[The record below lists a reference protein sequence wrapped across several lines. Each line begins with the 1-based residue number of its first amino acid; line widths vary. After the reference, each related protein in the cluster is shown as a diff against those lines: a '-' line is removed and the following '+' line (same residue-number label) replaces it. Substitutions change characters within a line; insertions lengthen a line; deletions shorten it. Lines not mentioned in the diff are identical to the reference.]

1 MGKPIKSSKEE
12 KKTKIPIGKPL
23 GLDLEVSVK
32 TEEENFEITRALKD
46 LKASALSLL
55 AGSPVPSY
63 ASRRTSVRVT
73 MNPRDSETKEAD
85 LYLTVGTG
93 SRRNKREEPR
103 VYLIKESKAAEIEQ
117 ICSEYAPENKEDCKR
132 EIEEEIESPD
142 SDVKNM
148 CQERKEKEKEK
159 FQQQQQSQQ
168 QCQQQQQMV
177 RQQHQQQQQQQQQPQ
192 QQQQQQQQQMDE
204 QEKRC
209 NTERQL
215 IKSERKRC
223 VEKLQSEGS
232 NKRTAEDTCD
242 KKAIK
247 SEKRHE
253 ARQQI
258 KKVLRDVE
266 EGSVVSASYNLVLS
280 GTKSRNIEGSITVGE
295 KIAKLGEE
303 ETKVEMR
310 MYINTPE
317 LREPIESYIT
327 ASGEIRRPKFELE
340 KEEILKSDLTSKV
353 LVDGHFKY
361 GSEKRS
367 IRSTIVAYRSDEH
380 QKFVEESE
388 EWKACSEDEKEG
400 RKLSAPCRAARNM
413 ASSLDKVHAKLSLP
427 KEISENRFVEMAT
440 EAAKIFF
447 LPYSSHKYL
456 ESKPSESMRDYPLRW
471 DTKELLPICTK
482 ESLGHKV
489 LQKMTRHA
497 APSTCLVEPREITTF
512 DGKTYRYTVN
522 DCEHIIFAEESS
534 RPRIFVSNKKTP
546 SKHVVSMV
554 VDGEKFEVEIPRE
567 TRHTQRQQATLKV
580 NNQVQQIQQ
589 QQQQQRE
596 EIKETHV
603 TRHEDG
609 VYSIHSYK
617 YGVEVIADG
626 ERLMVRTNE
635 LVFRNRATGLC
646 GDLNGEETA
655 DLKTGRECIL
665 SESELTG
672 LRFMLEDGKCRGIPK
687 EKKTQIEREEERC
700 VKEEVEP
707 TIVSGIVTPKRSN
720 PIERRHLIEKQGQK
734 SCFSKNMIR
743 SCNQSTPKEVRA
755 RQVGYVCMN
764 GPKANVMERRVKS
777 GERVPEFQN
786 MPTDFSQTVYE
797 PSQC

>member
-1 MGKPIKSSKEE
+1 MGEQTIVEVDVQPYTHSGPIAKQASKVEGKKPIKSSKEE

-159 FQQQQQSQQ
+159 FQQQEQSQQ
-168 QCQQQQQMV
+168 QCQQQQQM
-177 RQQHQQQQQQQQQPQ
+177 
-192 QQQQQQQQQMDE
+192 
-204 QEKRC
+204 
-209 NTERQL
+209 ERQL

-223 VEKLQSEGS
+223 VEKLQSEDS
-232 NKRTAEDTCD
+232 NRRTAEDTCD

-340 KEEILKSDLTSKV
+340 KEEILRSDLTSKV

-361 GSEKRS
+361 GLEKRS

-413 ASSLDKVHAKLSLP
+413 ASSLDEVHAKLSLP

-440 EAAKIFF
+440 EAAKIFL

-456 ESKPSESMRDYPLRW
+456 ESKPSESMRDYEIEADVDGRGRYLTVKAKGNGEKIVVRDYPLRW

-617 YGVEVIADG
+617 YGVEVICDG

-665 SESELTG
+665 SE
-672 LRFMLEDGKCRGIPK
+672 
-687 EKKTQIEREEERC
+687 
-700 VKEEVEP
+700 
-707 TIVSGIVTPKRSN
+707 
-720 PIERRHLIEKQGQK
+720 H
-734 SCFSKNMIR
+734 
-743 SCNQSTPKEVRA
+743 
-755 RQVGYVCMN
+755 
-764 GPKANVMERRVKS
+764 
-777 GERVPEFQN
+777 
-786 MPTDFSQTVYE
+786 
-797 PSQC
+797 

>member
-1 MGKPIKSSKEE
+1 MGEQTIVEVDVQPYTHSGPIAKQASKVEGKKPIKSSKEE

-32 TEEENFEITRALKD
+32 TEEENFEITRALRD

-159 FQQQQQSQQ
+159 FQQQEQSQQ

-177 RQQHQQQQQQQQQPQ
+177 KQQQQQQQEQ
-192 QQQQQQQQQMDE
+192 QQQQQKQQQQMDE

-232 NKRTAEDTCD
+232 NRRTAEDTCD

-317 LREPIESYIT
+317 LREPVESYIT

-340 KEEILKSDLTSKV
+340 KE
-353 LVDGHFKY
+353 
-361 GSEKRS
+361 
-367 IRSTIVAYRSDEH
+367 
-380 QKFVEESE
+380 
-388 EWKACSEDEKEG
+388 
-400 RKLSAPCRAARNM
+400 
-413 ASSLDKVHAKLSLP
+413 
-427 KEISENRFVEMAT
+427 ISENR
-440 EAAKIFF
+440 
-447 LPYSSHKYL
+447 
-456 ESKPSESMRDYPLRW
+456 
-471 DTKELLPICTK
+471 
-482 ESLGHKV
+482 
-489 LQKMTRHA
+489 
-497 APSTCLVEPREITTF
+497 
-512 DGKTYRYTVN
+512 
-522 DCEHIIFAEESS
+522 
-534 RPRIFVSNKKTP
+534 
-546 SKHVVSMV
+546 
-554 VDGEKFEVEIPRE
+554 
-567 TRHTQRQQATLKV
+567 
-580 NNQVQQIQQ
+580 
-589 QQQQQRE
+589 
-596 EIKETHV
+596 
-603 TRHEDG
+603 
-609 VYSIHSYK
+609 
-617 YGVEVIADG
+617 
-626 ERLMVRTNE
+626 
-635 LVFRNRATGLC
+635 
-646 GDLNGEETA
+646 
-655 DLKTGRECIL
+655 
-665 SESELTG
+665 
-672 LRFMLEDGKCRGIPK
+672 
-687 EKKTQIEREEERC
+687 
-700 VKEEVEP
+700 
-707 TIVSGIVTPKRSN
+707 
-720 PIERRHLIEKQGQK
+720 
-734 SCFSKNMIR
+734 
-743 SCNQSTPKEVRA
+743 
-755 RQVGYVCMN
+755 
-764 GPKANVMERRVKS
+764 
-777 GERVPEFQN
+777 
-786 MPTDFSQTVYE
+786 
-797 PSQC
+797 

>member
-1 MGKPIKSSKEE
+1 MGL
-12 KKTKIPIGKPL
+12 PL
-23 GLDLEVSVK
+23 GKLLGLNLEVTVK
-32 TEEENFEITRALKD
+32 SEEENFEITRVLKD
-46 LKASALSLL
+46 LKASALSFL

-63 ASRRTSVRVT
+63 ASRRTSVRIT
-73 MNPRDSETKEAD
+73 MNPRDSETKEAH

-93 SRRNKREEPR
+93 YRKNKMDEPR
-103 VYLIKESKAAEIEQ
+103 VYLVKGSKAAEIEQ
-117 ICSEYAPENKEDCKR
+117 ICSEYAPENKEDCER
-132 EIEEEIESPD
+132 EIEQEIESSD
-142 SDVKNM
+142 SDVKNL

-168 QCQQQQQMV
+168 QCQQQQQK
-177 RQQHQQQQQQQQQPQ
+177 
-192 QQQQQQQQQMDE
+192 QQQQQQQMDE

-361 GSEKRS
+361 GLEKRS

-413 ASSLDKVHAKLSLP
+413 ASSLDKVHA
-427 KEISENRFVEMAT
+427 M
-440 EAAKIFF
+440 
-447 LPYSSHKYL
+447 
-456 ESKPSESMRDYPLRW
+456 
-471 DTKELLPICTK
+471 
-482 ESLGHKV
+482 
-489 LQKMTRHA
+489 
-497 APSTCLVEPREITTF
+497 
-512 DGKTYRYTVN
+512 
-522 DCEHIIFAEESS
+522 
-534 RPRIFVSNKKTP
+534 
-546 SKHVVSMV
+546 
-554 VDGEKFEVEIPRE
+554 
-567 TRHTQRQQATLKV
+567 
-580 NNQVQQIQQ
+580 
-589 QQQQQRE
+589 
-596 EIKETHV
+596 
-603 TRHEDG
+603 
-609 VYSIHSYK
+609 
-617 YGVEVIADG
+617 
-626 ERLMVRTNE
+626 
-635 LVFRNRATGLC
+635 
-646 GDLNGEETA
+646 
-655 DLKTGRECIL
+655 
-665 SESELTG
+665 
-672 LRFMLEDGKCRGIPK
+672 
-687 EKKTQIEREEERC
+687 
-700 VKEEVEP
+700 
-707 TIVSGIVTPKRSN
+707 
-720 PIERRHLIEKQGQK
+720 
-734 SCFSKNMIR
+734 
-743 SCNQSTPKEVRA
+743 
-755 RQVGYVCMN
+755 
-764 GPKANVMERRVKS
+764 
-777 GERVPEFQN
+777 
-786 MPTDFSQTVYE
+786 
-797 PSQC
+797 